1 MRSLVREAIDEG
13 ARGFTTGLSYAP
25 GLFASVE
32 ELAALAGVAAE
43 RGLTYHTHMRYGDLD
58 VRGSVAE
65 ALDTA
70 ERAGVILNI
79 SHMYPRANQPLEE
92 ADILLGMLD
101 DARARGLEVTFD
113 LTMFPRGGGA
123 WVQSLPGWARD
134 GGNAATVAVIR
145 DPASRARLIEE
156 LSSPSRLLVGGLGRP
171 GHLQGQP
178 AGERAPQ
185 RPDDRRARPRTRPGA
200 DRHRARPRPRGRPVL
215 DRPDDQGPGSPRPP
229 GREPAVRAD
238 RRWLRQPS
246 RDAPGLRPH
255 AQELRDVPAGARV
268 VRPRPRRPDARGG
281 GSTRSPPNPPDASG
295 SRIGGCSPRG
305 WPRTSWCSIPATI
318 GNRATEAD
326 PAARPAGIDRV
337 MVNGAWAV
345 SGGRATG
352 ERAGLSL

>member
-92 ADILLGMLD
+92 ADVLLGMLD

-113 LTMFPRGGGA
+113 LTIFPRGGGA

-134 GGNAATVAVIR
+134 GGNAGDGGDHPRPGLAGAPDR
-145 DPASRARLIEE
+145 GPR
-156 LSSPSRLLVGGLGRP
+156 SSPDRLLAGRLGRP

-185 RPDDRRARPRTRPGA
+185 RPDDRRDRPRARPGA

-215 DRPDDQGPGSPRPP
+215 DRPDDQGPGPPRPP
-229 GREPAVRAD
+229 DREPAVRAD
-238 RRWLRQPS
+238 RRRLRQPS
-246 RDAPGLRPH
+246 REA
-255 AQELRDVPAGARV
+255 
-268 VRPRPRRPDARGG
+268 PRPTASCPR
-281 GSTRSPPNPPDASG
+281 ASG
-295 SRIGGCSPRG
+295 RSRWCSG
-305 WPRTSWCSIPATI
+305 RTSAT
-318 GNRATEAD
+318 
-326 PAARPAGIDRV
+326 AA
-337 MVNGAWAV
+337 
-345 SGGRATG
+345 S
-352 ERAGLSL
+352 